1 MEESSGR
8 ALTPKALR
16 TRERIL
22 EAALALFAEKGYEA
36 TTMRD
41 VAREAGA
48 SLGLAYRYFAS
59 KEEFALALYMGLA
72 EGSEEWARDGLIG
85 GTVAERFETAMVA
98 KLDQVSPHRG
108 PLAALLSRALDPDSS
123 ISALGEGTAAVREK
137 MGGVF
142 LEVVR
147 GASDAPGE
155 KQARELG
162 NVLYALHLAILLYW
176 FHDRTP
182 GARATRDLVGSAREA
197 LRYLRP
203 ALRLPPMSRVLS
215 WLAGTVISKQDE
227 IMKQSTSTVRPNAAE
242 VALGDALEWGIQRW
256 VAWSGREARISEAP
270 WLEGPIGESR

>member
-1 MEESSGR
+1 
-8 ALTPKALR
+8 LTSKALR
-16 TRERIL
+16 TRGRIL
-22 EAALALFAEKGYEA
+22 EAALALFAEGGYEA

-41 VAREAGA
+41 VARESGA

-59 KEEFALALYMGLA
+59 KEEFALALYMRLA
-72 EGSEEWARDGLIG
+72 EESEEWSREGLVG
-85 GTVAERFETAMVA
+85 GTVSERFERAMVV

-108 PLAALLSRALDPDSS
+108 PLAALLSRALDPNSP

-155 KQARELG
+155 RQTRELG

-182 GARATRDLVGSAREA
+182 GARATRDLVGSARET

-215 WLAGTVISKQDE
+215 RLAG
-227 IMKQSTSTVRPNAAE
+227 
-242 VALGDALEWGIQRW
+242 ALGDIGMNAT
-256 VAWSGREARISEAP
+256 AP
-270 WLEGPIGESR
+270 TAEESV

>member
-1 MEESSGR
+1 MEGSSER
-8 ALTPKALR
+8 VLTPKARR
-16 TRERIL
+16 TKERIL
-22 EAALALFAEKGYEA
+22 EAALMLFADRGYEA

-59 KEEFALALYMGLA
+59 KEEFALALYMRLA
-72 EGSEEWARDGLIG
+72 EESEEWAREGLAG
-85 GTVAERFETAMVA
+85 GTIAERFDWAMVA

-108 PLAALLSRALDPDSS
+108 PLAALLTRALDPNSP
-123 ISALGEGTAAVREK
+123 ISALGEGTAAVRKK
-137 MGGVF
+137 MAGVF
-142 LEVVR
+142 VEVVR

-182 GARATRDLVGSAREA
+182 GARATRDLVGSARET

-203 ALRLPPMSRVLS
+203 ALRLPPLSRVLS
-215 WLAGTVISKQDE
+215 RLA
-227 IMKQSTSTVRPNAAE
+227 N
-242 VALGDALEWGIQRW
+242 ALED
-256 VAWSGREARISEAP
+256 VS
-270 WLEGPIGESR
+270 IGDPGSSNAGKPAGL

>member
-1 MEESSGR
+1 LREDEMEGSSGR
-8 ALTPKALR
+8 ALTPKARR

-22 EAALALFAEKGYEA
+22 EAALELFADRGYEA

-41 VAREAGA
+41 VAREAEA

-59 KEEFALALYMGLA
+59 KEEFALALYMRLA
-72 EGSEEWARDGLIG
+72 EESEEWARDGLEG
-85 GTVAERFETAMVA
+85 GTVAERFEAAMLA

-108 PLAALLSRALDPDSS
+108 PLAALLTRALDPNSRL
-123 ISALGEGTAAVREK
+123 SALGEGTAAVREK

-155 KQARELG
+155 KQVRELG

-176 FHDRTP
+176 FHDKTP
-182 GARATRDLVGSAREA
+182 ETRASRELVGSARDA

-215 WLAGTVISKQDE
+215 RLTG
-227 IMKQSTSTVRPNAAE
+227 
-242 VALGDALEWGIQRW
+242 ALGNVGMNATGSS
-256 VAWSGREARISEAP
+256 A
-270 WLEGPIGESR
+270 GEPGET

>member
-1 MEESSGR
+1 MEDPSVR
-8 ALTPKALR
+8 RLMPKAQR

-22 EAALALFAEKGYEA
+22 EAALVLFADRGYEA

-59 KEEFALALYMGLA
+59 KEEFALALYMRLA
-72 EGSEEWARDGLIG
+72 EGSEEWARDGLVG
-85 GTVAERFETAMVA
+85 GTVAERFESAVLA

-108 PLAALLSRALDPDSS
+108 PLAALLTRALDPNSRLS
-123 ISALGEGTAAVREK
+123 TLGEGTAAVREK
-137 MGGVF
+137 MVGVF

-155 KQARELG
+155 KQAMQLG
-162 NVLYALHLAILLYW
+162 SVLYALHLAIILYW

-182 GARATRDLVGSAREA
+182 EARATRELVGSARET

-203 ALRLPPMSRVLS
+203 AFRLPPMSRVLS
-215 WLAGTVISKQDE
+215 RLAG
-227 IMKQSTSTVRPNAAE
+227 
-242 VALGDALEWGIQRW
+242 ALNDIGMNTT
-256 VAWSGREARISEAP
+256 
-270 WLEGPIGESR
+270 GPSRGEPRKA

>member
-1 MEESSGR
+1 MEEMLRR
-8 ALTPKALR
+8 ALTPKARR

-22 EAALALFAEKGYEA
+22 EAALVLFADRGYEA

-48 SLGLAYRYFAS
+48 SVGLAYRYFAS
-59 KEEFALALYMGLA
+59 KEEFALALYMRLA
-72 EGSEEWARDGLIG
+72 EESEEWAKDGLAG
-85 GTVAERFETAMVA
+85 GTVAERFEAAMLA

-108 PLAALLSRALDPDSS
+108 SLAALLTRALDPNSRLS
-123 ISALGEGTAAVREK
+123 TLGEGTAAVREK

-155 KQARELG
+155 KQAMQLG
-162 NVLYALHLAILLYW
+162 SVLYALHLAIILYW

-182 GARATRDLVGSAREA
+182 EARATRELVGSARET

-215 WLAGTVISKQDE
+215 RLAG
-227 IMKQSTSTVRPNAAE
+227 
-242 VALGDALEWGIQRW
+242 ALNDIGMNTT
-256 VAWSGREARISEAP
+256 
-270 WLEGPIGESR
+270 GPSRGEPRKA

>member
-1 MEESSGR
+1 MEKALGSLVGE
-8 ALTPKALR
+8 LTPKARR

-22 EAALALFAEKGYEA
+22 EAALRLIAEKGYEA

-59 KEEFALALYMGLA
+59 KEEFALALYLRLA
-72 EGSEEWARDGLIG
+72 EESEEWARDGLVG
-85 GTVAERFETAMVA
+85 GTIAERFERAMVA
-98 KLDQVSPHRG
+98 KLDQVSSHRG
-108 PLAALLSRALDPDSS
+108 PLAALLSRSLDPSS
-123 ISALGEGTAAVREK
+123 PISALGEGTAEVRER

-147 GASDAPGE
+147 GASDAPKE

-176 FHDRTP
+176 FHDRTT
-182 GARATRDLVGSAREA
+182 GARATRELVGSARDA

-203 ALRLPPMSRVLS
+203 ALQVPPMSRVLS
-215 WLAGTVISKQDE
+215 GLAGALQNIGMTATGLRAEDPGGSKVPVED
-227 IMKQSTSTVRPNAAE
+227 
-242 VALGDALEWGIQRW
+242 
-256 VAWSGREARISEAP
+256 
-270 WLEGPIGESR
+270 

>member
-1 MEESSGR
+1 MEVSSGR
-8 ALTPKALR
+8 GLTLKARR

-22 EAALALFAEKGYEA
+22 EAALVLFAERGYEA

-72 EGSEEWARDGLIG
+72 EESEEWARGGLVG
-85 GTVAERFETAMVA
+85 GTVAERFERAMVA
-98 KLDQVSPHRG
+98 KLDQVSPHRDS
-108 PLAALLSRALDPDSS
+108 LAALLSRSLDPNSP

-137 MGGVF
+137 MGGLF

-147 GASDAPGE
+147 SASDAPGE

-162 NVLYALHLAILLYW
+162 NLLYALHLAILLYW

-182 GARATRDLVGSAREA
+182 KARATRDLVGSARET

-203 ALRLPPMSRVLS
+203 ALRLPLMSRVLS
-215 WLAGTVISKQDE
+215 RLAG
-227 IMKQSTSTVRPNAAE
+227 
-242 VALGDALEWGIQRW
+242 ALGNVGMNATAQP
-256 VAWSGREARISEAP
+256 SE
-270 WLEGPIGESR
+270 GS

>member
-1 MEESSGR
+1 MEESLGR

-22 EAALALFAEKGYEA
+22 EAALGLFAEKGYEA
-36 TTMRD
+36 TTMRG

-59 KEEFALALYMGLA
+59 KEEFALALYMRLA
-72 EGSEEWARDGLIG
+72 EESEEWARDGLAG
-85 GTVAERFETAMVA
+85 GTVAERFEAAMLA
-98 KLDQVSPHRG
+98 KLDQVSPHRD
-108 PLAALLSRALDPDSS
+108 PLAALLTRALDPNSRL
-123 ISALGEGTAAVREK
+123 SALGEGTAAVREK

-142 LEVVR
+142 QEVVR

-155 KQARELG
+155 KQAVQLG

-182 GARATRDLVGSAREA
+182 DARATRELVGTARET

-203 ALRLPPMSRVLS
+203 ALWLPPMSRVLS
-215 WLAGTVISKQDE
+215 GLAGALANVG
-227 IMKQSTSTVRPNAAE
+227 MNAAGE
-242 VALGDALEWGIQRW
+242 L
-256 VAWSGREARISEAP
+256 REA
-270 WLEGPIGESR
+270 

>member
-1 MEESSGR
+1 MEGSLGR
-8 ALTPKALR
+8 ALTPKARR

-22 EAALALFAEKGYEA
+22 GVALELFAERGYEA

-41 VAREAGA
+41 VAREAES

-59 KEEFALALYMGLA
+59 KEQFALALYMRLA
-72 EGSEEWARDGLIG
+72 EESEEWVRDGLEE
-85 GTVAERFETAMVA
+85 GTVAKRFEAAMLA

-108 PLAALLSRALDPDSS
+108 PLAALLTRALDPNSRL
-123 ISALGEGTAAVREK
+123 SALGEGTAAVREK

-155 KQARELG
+155 KQVRELG

-176 FHDRTP
+176 FHDKTP
-182 GARATRDLVGSAREA
+182 ETRASRELVGSARDA
-197 LRYLRP
+197 LLYLRP

-215 WLAGTVISKQDE
+215 RLAG
-227 IMKQSTSTVRPNAAE
+227 
-242 VALGDALEWGIQRW
+242 ALENVGM
-256 VAWSGREARISEAP
+256 SGPEPGNTEHTV
-270 WLEGPIGESR
+270 EG

>member
-1 MEESSGR
+1 MEGSVGW
-8 ALTPKALR
+8 ALTPKARR

-22 EAALALFAEKGYEA
+22 GAALGLFAEKGYEA

-59 KEEFALALYMGLA
+59 KEEFALALYMRLA
-72 EGSEEWARDGLIG
+72 EESEAWAREGLTG
-85 GTVAERFETAMVA
+85 GTVAERFEAAMLA
-98 KLDQVSPHRG
+98 KLDQVFPHRD
-108 PLAALLSRALDPDSS
+108 PLAALLSRALDPDSRL
-123 ISALGEGTAAVREK
+123 SALGEGTAAVREK

-155 KQARELG
+155 KQARQLG

-176 FHDRTP
+176 FHDKTP
-182 GARATRDLVGSAREA
+182 EARATRDLVGSARET

-215 WLAGTVISKQDE
+215 GLAG
-227 IMKQSTSTVRPNAAE
+227 
-242 VALGDALEWGIQRW
+242 ALANVGMN
-256 VAWSGREARISEAP
+256 VT
-270 WLEGPIGESR
+270 GPSRGEPERA

>member
-1 MEESSGR
+1 MEGSSER
-8 ALTPKALR
+8 VLTPKARR

-22 EAALALFAEKGYEA
+22 GVALELFAERGYEA

-59 KEEFALALYMGLA
+59 KEEFALALYMRLA
-72 EGSEEWARDGLIG
+72 EESEEWARGRLNEGNI
-85 GTVAERFETAMVA
+85 AERFEAAMLA

-108 PLAALLSRALDPDSS
+108 PLAALLARALDPNSP
-123 ISALGEGTAAVREK
+123 ISALGEGTAGVREK

-147 GASDAPGE
+147 GASDAPGD

-162 NVLYALHLAILLYW
+162 SVLYALHLAILLYW
-176 FHDRTP
+176 FHDKTP
-182 GARATRDLVGSAREA
+182 EAQASRELVGSAREA

-215 WLAGTVISKQDE
+215 RLADASE
-227 IMKQSTSTVRPNAAE
+227 SVRIGGPASHGADNPAE
-242 VALGDALEWGIQRW
+242 
-256 VAWSGREARISEAP
+256 S
-270 WLEGPIGESR
+270 

>member
-1 MEESSGR
+1 MGGLV
-8 ALTPKALR
+8 AGLTPKARR

-22 EAALALFAEKGYEA
+22 GAALRLFAEKGYEA

-72 EGSEEWARDGLIG
+72 EGSEEWARDGLVG
-85 GTVAERFETAMVA
+85 GTVAERFETVMVA

-176 FHDRTP
+176 FHDRTQDV
-182 GARATRDLVGSAREA
+182 RATRELVGSARDA

-215 WLAGTVISKQDE
+215 NLA
-227 IMKQSTSTVRPNAAE
+227 
-242 VALGDALEWGIQRW
+242 VALGNVGMNAPDATT
-256 VAWSGREARISEAP
+256 
-270 WLEGPIGESR
+270 GEPTGN

>member
-1 MEESSGR
+1 MEESSGW
-8 ALTPKALR
+8 ALTPKARR

-22 EAALALFAEKGYEA
+22 EAALALFAERGYEA

-59 KEEFALALYMGLA
+59 KEEFALALYMRLA
-72 EGSEEWARDGLIG
+72 EESEAWARDRLGK
-85 GTVAERFETAMVA
+85 GTMAERFEAAMLA

-108 PLAALLSRALDPDSS
+108 PLVALLTRALDPNSP
-123 ISALGEGTAAVREK
+123 ISALGESTAAVREK

-142 LEVVR
+142 FEVVR

-162 NVLYALHLAILLYW
+162 NVLYSLHLAILLYW
-176 FHDRTP
+176 FHDKTP
-182 GARATRDLVGSAREA
+182 EASATRELVGSARET

-215 WLAGTVISKQDE
+215 RL
-227 IMKQSTSTVRPNAAE
+227 TS
-242 VALGDALEWGIQRW
+242 ALENIGMN
-256 VAWSGREARISEAP
+256 ASGPPADEPEEAR
-270 WLEGPIGESR
+270 

>member
-1 MEESSGR
+1 MEVSSGR
-8 ALTPKALR
+8 ALTPKARR

-22 EAALALFAEKGYEA
+22 EAALALFADRGYEA

-59 KEEFALALYMGLA
+59 KEEFALALYMRLA
-72 EGSEEWARDGLIG
+72 EESEEWSREGLDG
-85 GTVAERFETAMVA
+85 GTIAERFERAMLV

-108 PLAALLSRALDPDSS
+108 PLAALLVRALDPNSP

-142 LEVVR
+142 LEVVW

-155 KQARELG
+155 KQAKQLG

-176 FHDRTP
+176 FHDKTP
-182 GARATRDLVGSAREA
+182 ETRATRELVSSARET

-215 WLAGTVISKQDE
+215 RLVG
-227 IMKQSTSTVRPNAAE
+227 
-242 VALGDALEWGIQRW
+242 ALEN
-256 VAWSGREARISEAP
+256 
-270 WLEGPIGESR
+270 IGMNATGSPAGEPTGS

>member
-1 MEESSGR
+1 MEGSSER
-8 ALTPKALR
+8 VLTPKARR

-22 EAALALFAEKGYEA
+22 EAALVLFADRGYEA

-59 KEEFALALYMGLA
+59 KEEFALALYMRLA
-72 EGSEEWARDGLIG
+72 EESEEWAREGLAG
-85 GTVAERFETAMVA
+85 GTIAERFEWAMVA

-108 PLAALLSRALDPDSS
+108 PLAALLTRALDPNSP
-123 ISALGEGTAAVREK
+123 ISALGDGTTAVREK

-147 GASDAPGE
+147 GASDAPRE

-182 GARATRDLVGSAREA
+182 GARATRELVGAAREA

-203 ALRLPPMSRVLS
+203 ALRLPQMSRVLS
-215 WLAGTVISKQDE
+215 RLA
-227 IMKQSTSTVRPNAAE
+227 NALE
-242 VALGDALEWGIQRW
+242 DVSIGDPGSGDAGKPAGL
-256 VAWSGREARISEAP
+256 
-270 WLEGPIGESR
+270 

>member
-1 MEESSGR
+1 MEGSSER
-8 ALTPKALR
+8 VLTPKARR
-16 TRERIL
+16 TKERIL
-22 EAALALFAEKGYEA
+22 EAALMLFADRGYEA

-59 KEEFALALYMGLA
+59 KEEFALALYMRLA
-72 EGSEEWARDGLIG
+72 EESEEWAREGLAG
-85 GTVAERFETAMVA
+85 GTVAERFEAAMLV

-108 PLAALLSRALDPDSS
+108 PLAALLTRALDPNSP

-155 KQARELG
+155 KQSIQLG
-162 NVLYALHLAILLYW
+162 NVLYALHLAIILYW
-176 FHDRTP
+176 FHDKTP
-182 GARATRDLVGSAREA
+182 DARATRELVGSARET

-203 ALRLPPMSRVLS
+203 ALRLPQMSRVLS
-215 WLAGTVISKQDE
+215 RLA
-227 IMKQSTSTVRPNAAE
+227 NALE
-242 VALGDALEWGIQRW
+242 DVSIGDPGSGDAGKPAGL
-256 VAWSGREARISEAP
+256 
-270 WLEGPIGESR
+270 

>member
-1 MEESSGR
+1 VGGTSGR
-8 ALTPKALR
+8 GLTSKALR
-16 TRERIL
+16 TRGRIL
-22 EAALALFAEKGYEA
+22 EAALALFAEGGYEA

-41 VAREAGA
+41 VARESGA

-59 KEEFALALYMGLA
+59 KEEFALALYMRLA
-72 EGSEEWARDGLIG
+72 EESEEWSREGLVG
-85 GTVAERFETAMVA
+85 GTVAERFERAMVV

-108 PLAALLSRALDPDSS
+108 PLAALLSRALDPNSP

-155 KQARELG
+155 RQTRELG

-182 GARATRDLVGSAREA
+182 GARATRDLVGSARET

-215 WLAGTVISKQDE
+215 RLAG
-227 IMKQSTSTVRPNAAE
+227 
-242 VALGDALEWGIQRW
+242 ALGDIGMNAT
-256 VAWSGREARISEAP
+256 AP
-270 WLEGPIGESR
+270 TAEESV